1 MDGNAWRYI
10 LPPQYIDKLSI
21 NLLEFIAST
30 ITIYLTITTSNHPHK
45 ILALTDSLSALGWL
59 HKASFPQS
67 HHIHNKVARHLA
79 LSLID
84 HDSSLYSQ
92 HIPGRFNVV
101 ADMLSRDHHISDKQ
115 LTFILRTI
123 YPTQTPQN
131 YRLSPLPPKI
141 IEWLHSLM
149 PSLTKPPAS
158 PPHRSRNKL
167 GALTD
172 GRDSCQAL
180 ASKMNGLTSSLSTS
194 KHISSPPLRA
204 AVEEMSMGRQ
214 GNLNCP
220 DSPLKPP
227 LQMYAWP
234 FGRIYGQT
242 QL

>member
-1 MDGNAWRYI
+1 MDGNAWRYS

-204 AVEEMSMGRQ
+204 AVEEMSTAQQRKIDLPAQ
-214 GNLNCP
+214 
-220 DSPLKPP
+220 PLKPSSH
-227 LQMYAWP
+227 MFARP

-242 QL
+242 RA